1 MAHGYATG
9 LGYPR
14 KTQVCPTDR
23 PDSLQDLLIFRWC
36 LRLATANRGFQLLK
50 KHVARLSRHLW
61 PSRGI
66 TSDVFPIAT
75 AKRRN
80 LQRNAIYTS
89 HSECWVLPLP
99 SKPQA
104 APNTMAT
111 KWWISSGSTAVR
123 MPCAAMAP
131 TVAPQTTKK
140 ETIWEHDISWL
151 YVFIWQCVNTLYPCS
166 SHQNSW
172 DLWMFIPLKMVLIG
186 IDPYPYVVS
195 IGNTALPAL
204 FRAWLQ
210 PHL

>member
-1 MAHGYATG
+1 MQQV
-9 LGYPR
+9 LD
-14 KTQVCPTDR
+14 TQEKLKFAPQIDPIPCR
-23 PDSLQDLLIFRWC
+23 NLLIFRWC

-131 TVAPQTTKK
+131 NCCPPNYQKRNYLGAWYIM
-140 ETIWEHDISWL
+140 TICIYMAVCQHL
-151 YVFIWQCVNTLYPCS
+151 V
-166 SHQNSW
+166 
-172 DLWMFIPLKMVLIG
+172 PL
-186 IDPYPYVVS
+186 
-195 IGNTALPAL
+195 
-204 FRAWLQ
+204 
-210 PHL
+210 